1 MIGHCRS
8 IANEACALPY
18 GSQSSTG
25 QMQDPMRA
33 LPLPRSPIAIDGV
46 FEDAGVVRRLV
57 ESRAPYWPVQKYF
70 SNDAEYAS
78 LSGAKSDAPQI
89 IAPVFRGNW
98 AIGGD
103 ADADVAPLLY
113 HEPFLDAARRL
124 FDAEVVIPTTLYV
137 NCTWQLPF
145 AQGAG
150 HTDVPAFRGIDRSTH
165 PIAWLTIMGVSG
177 LFEDVRLPIAT
188 AVAWFHRGEDG
199 GFEYWPEGPDRP
211 SRIHEGRIENTAIVG
226 DNDFMWH
233 RVRPTGRPQ
242 NGMARLSLDAA
253 LAFEDG
259 GFVVHD
265 GARRVGAF
273 GWDVLRVSLSWKALA
288 FRSDAER
295 RRWEEHA
302 DDIDLAEVLARF
314 ERDLAARGIAVRWPA
329 DPVRDVATIQLLS
342 ETYVRYPAASRAD

>member
-1 MIGHCRS
+1 M
-8 IANEACALPY
+8 
-18 GSQSSTG
+18 
-25 QMQDPMRA
+25 
-33 LPLPRSPIAIDGV
+33 PLPRPPIAIDRV
-46 FEDAGVVRRLV
+46 FEDPAVVRRLV

-78 LSGAKSDAPQI
+78 LSGASQAAPQI

-98 AIGGD
+98 AIGGE
-103 ADADVAPLLY
+103 ADADVAPLL
-113 HEPFLDAARRL
+113 HHAPFADAARRV
-124 FDAEVVIPTTLYV
+124 FDAEIVIPTTVYV

-150 HTDVPAFRGIDRSTH
+150 HTDVPAFRGIDRSTY
-165 PIAWLTIMGVSG
+165 PITWLTIMGVSG

-188 AVAWFHRGEDG
+188 AVAWFHLGSDG

-211 SRIHEGRIENTAIVG
+211 SRIHEGAIENTAIVG

-233 RVRPTGRPQ
+233 RVRPTGKPRD
-242 NGMARLSLDAA
+242 GMAKLSLHAE

-259 GFVVHD
+259 AWLVRE
-265 GARRVGAF
+265 GARTFGSF
-273 GWDVLRVSLSWKALA
+273 GWDALRVSLSWKAYA

-295 RRWEEHA
+295 RRWAEHE

-314 ERDLAARGIAVRWPA
+314 ERDLAARGIDVRWPA
-329 DPVRDVATIQLLS
+329 DPVRDAATIRLLS
-342 ETYVRYPAASRAD
+342 ETYVRYPAASRAA